1 MNHNHQPL
9 MGIML
14 MVLSTVS
21 LAALDTSGKWIMAI
35 GLPLFVMSWVRYIVH
50 LIIVSALVIPT
61 YGFEIIKTNRLKAQ
75 IMRGLAM
82 LLSSLSFFTALHFL
96 PQADATAINFLA
108 PLIVLAIAPW
118 ILKEPPKI
126 SRWVAALTAFCGV
139 LLIIRPSAGLDPI
152 GVFFGLVTALLFA
165 VQYII
170 TRRLAT
176 ENSFTTLIWSGIV
189 GFVSLSFTM
198 PFILISTLPLL
209 KSFGWFEWLVMF
221 CTGIFGTLGHLLQI
235 QAYQKAPA
243 SLLSPF
249 VYSKIISAALFG
261 WLVWKQLPG
270 LLSWLG
276 ILIICASGITITL
289 VEVRQDKRQNE
300 QTRNA
305 KKATKSPI

>member
-1 MNHNHQPL
+1 MNNNQQPL
-9 MGIML
+9 VGIAL

-21 LAALDTSGKWIMAI
+21 LAALDTSGKWIMAM

-50 LIIVSALVIPT
+50 LIIVSALIIPT
-61 YGFEIIKTNRLKAQ
+61 YGFTVVKTQRLKAQ

-126 SRWVAALTAFCGV
+126 SRWVAALTAFGGV
-139 LLIIRPSAGLDPI
+139 LLIIRPSAGLDPV

-170 TRRLAT
+170 TRRLAN
-176 ENSFTTLIWSGIV
+176 ESSFTTLIWSGIV
-189 GFVSLSFTM
+189 GFVSLSLLM
-198 PFILISTLPLL
+198 PFILGQTLPLL
-209 KSFGWFEWLVMF
+209 TSFGWFEWLVMF
-221 CTGIFGTLGHLLQI
+221 CTGIFGTLGHLMQI
-235 QAYQKAPA
+235 QAYRKAPA

-276 ILIICASGITITL
+276 IIIICVSGITITL
-289 VEVRQDKRQNE
+289 VEMHQDNRQKSLQK
-300 QTRNA
+300 T
-305 KKATKSPI
+305 KKVTKSPT